1 MENEAGDMTRE
12 GHRVRES
19 RAAQVLY
26 AVRSTFTDAA
36 VRAEFLAWLEG
47 GHLADVVRAGAIDA
61 EVVELP
67 LGPEAPVGALADVE
81 TRYHFASAAAFAAY
95 EQGPAVPLRAEGKAK
110 FPPERGIVMSRSVAV
125 SRARFAY

>member
-1 MENEAGDMTRE
+1 MTRE
-12 GHRVRES
+12 PRRVRES

-26 AVRSTFTDAA
+26 AVRSTFANDA

-67 LGPEAPVGALADVE
+67 PAPDAAAGAPGDVE

-95 EQGPAVPLRAEGKAK
+95 EQGPAVPLRAEGRAK
-110 FPPERGIVMSRSVAV
+110 FPPERGIVMTRSVSV
-125 SRARFAY
+125 SRARFSS